1 MQNIIAIFIGGGC
14 GAVCRF
20 ITGILAVRYLSVN
33 LPVATFA
40 VNFVGSF
47 ILGFLYAFFMERPEI
62 SPAMKFAL
70 TAGFCGGLTTF
81 STFSLEVF
89 EMIKNVQIFQAFAY
103 VVLSLA
109 ICLSAVW
116 IGVNCAKIF

>member
-1 MQNIIAIFIGGGC
+1 
-14 GAVCRF
+14 
-20 ITGILAVRYLSVN
+20 
-33 LPVATFA
+33 
-40 VNFVGSF
+40 
-47 ILGFLYAFFMERPEI
+47 MERPEI
-62 SPAMKFAL
+62 SPAVKFAL